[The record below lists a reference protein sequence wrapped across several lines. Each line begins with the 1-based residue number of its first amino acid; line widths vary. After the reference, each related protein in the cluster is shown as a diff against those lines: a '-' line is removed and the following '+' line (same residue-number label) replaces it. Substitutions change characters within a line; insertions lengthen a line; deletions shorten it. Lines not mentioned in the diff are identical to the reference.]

1 MEEKIIKARLA
12 PEAPLGPEAPLAPPR
27 VLKRDVH
34 DAGVEARGIIEAA
47 ERQAQTL
54 LAEAHRLRDDSLEA
68 SRRQG
73 YREGLAQWDEARSGM
88 LRARESLDAKYEGE
102 LVRLSVKV
110 AEKIIG
116 EELRTRP
123 ETIVSIVRECL
134 FGIRNAQNLTVR
146 VNPEEREEVLRQ
158 IDSLQREVGLSNIQV
173 IADASV
179 SRGGCIV
186 ESERGIVDARLET
199 QLRRLED
206 ILVRIANRQ

>member
-12 PEAPLGPEAPLAPPR
+12 PEAPLGPPR

-47 ERQAQTL
+47 GQRAQAL
-54 LAEAHRLRDDSLEA
+54 LDEAIRLRDDALEEG
-68 SRRQG
+68 RRQG
-73 YREGLAQWDEARSGM
+73 YRQGLAEWDEARRGV
-88 LRARESLDAKYEGE
+88 LHAREALDAKYEAE

-116 EELRTRP
+116 DELRTHP

-134 FGIRNAQNLTVR
+134 SGIRNGQNLTIR
-146 VNPEEREEVLRQ
+146 VSSVDREEVLRQ
-158 IDSLQREVGLSNIQV
+158 VDLLYREVGLRNIQV
-173 IADASV
+173 IGDPSV
-179 SRGGCIV
+179 SPGGCIV

-199 QLRRLED
+199 QLKRLEE
-206 ILVRIANRQ
+206 ILMRIASRQ

>member
-1 MEEKIIKARLA
+1 MEEKIIKARMA
-12 PEAPLGPEAPLAPPR
+12 PEAPLGPPR

-34 DAGVEARGIIEAA
+34 DASVEARGIIEAA

-54 LAEAHRLRDDSLEA
+54 LADAIRLRDDALEA
-68 SRRQG
+68 GRMEG
-73 YREGLAQWDEARSGM
+73 YREGLAQWDEARLGM
-88 LRARESLDAKYEGE
+88 RRARESLDAKYEAE

-123 ETIVSIVRECL
+123 ETIVSIARECL

-146 VNPEEREEVLRQ
+146 VNSDEREEVLRHV
-158 IDSLQREVGLSNIQV
+158 DAFNRELGLSNIQV
-173 IADASV
+173 IADPSV
-179 SRGGCIV
+179 SPGGCIV

-206 ILVRIANRQ
+206 ILVRIAKRQ

>member
-12 PEAPLGPEAPLAPPR
+12 PEAPLAPPR

-47 ERQAQTL
+47 ERQARDIL
-54 LAEAHRLRDDSLEA
+54 DEAVRLRDDALEA
-68 SRRQG
+68 GRLEG
-73 YREGLAQWDEARSGM
+73 YREGLAEWDDALLG
-88 LRARESLDAKYEGE
+88 LKRARGSLDAKYEAE

-134 FGIRNAQNLTVR
+134 RGVRHEQSLTVR
-146 VNPEEREEVLRQ
+146 VSPEEREEVLRQ
-158 IDSLQREVGLSNIQV
+158 VESLTREVGLRNIQV
-173 IADASV
+173 TADTSV

-199 QLRRLED
+199 QLRRLGD
-206 ILVRIANRQ
+206 ILIRIANRQ